1 MLRELKT
8 DFHIHTCLS
17 PCAELEMSPLAIM
30 QQAKIK
36 ELNIIAICDH
46 NSAENIPALKQAADD
61 YDICLLPGM
70 EVTSI
75 EEVHILA
82 LFDAI
87 ESALQLQEIVY
98 ANLSGKNDE
107 DAFGMQVIVNVH
119 GEVLGFNKK
128 LLIGASNLTVDETV
142 RTIHSLNGL
151 AIAAHIDRDSFS
163 LISQLGFVPEELE
176 LDALEISPLISYNS
190 ALKKYNPRLPLTN
203 SSDAHNL
210 KDIGKTY
217 TTLYIEKGTVSEI
230 KKAFLQKE
238 GRKIIH

>member
-17 PCAELEMSPLAIM
+17 PCAELEMSPLAII

-36 ELNIIAICDH
+36 ELDIIAICDH

-61 YDICLLPGM
+61 SDICLLPGM

-98 ANLSGKNDE
+98 
-107 DAFGMQVIVNVH
+107 
-119 GEVLGFNKK
+119 
-128 LLIGASNLTVDETV
+128 
-142 RTIHSLNGL
+142 
-151 AIAAHIDRDSFS
+151 
-163 LISQLGFVPEELE
+163 
-176 LDALEISPLISYNS
+176 
-190 ALKKYNPRLPLTN
+190 
-203 SSDAHNL
+203 
-210 KDIGKTY
+210 
-217 TTLYIEKGTVSEI
+217 
-230 KKAFLQKE
+230 
-238 GRKIIH
+238 

>member
-1 MLRELKT
+1 MLREFKA

-17 PCAELEMSPLAIM
+17 PCAELEMSPLAII

-36 ELNIIAICDH
+36 ELDIIGICDH
-46 NSAENIPALKQAADD
+46 NSAENISALKQAADK

-82 LFDAI
+82 LFDEIA
-87 ESALQLQEIVY
+87 SALQLQEIIY
-98 ANLSGKNDE
+98 ANLPGENDE
-107 DAFGMQVIVNVH
+107 DTFGMQVIVNIR

-128 LLIGASNLTVDETV
+128 LLIGASNLTVDEAV

-163 LISQLGFVPEELE
+163 LISQLGFVP
-176 LDALEISPLISYNS
+176 
-190 ALKKYNPRLPLTN
+190 K
-203 SSDAHNL
+203 
-210 KDIGKTY
+210 
-217 TTLYIEKGTVSEI
+217 
-230 KKAFLQKE
+230 
-238 GRKIIH
+238 